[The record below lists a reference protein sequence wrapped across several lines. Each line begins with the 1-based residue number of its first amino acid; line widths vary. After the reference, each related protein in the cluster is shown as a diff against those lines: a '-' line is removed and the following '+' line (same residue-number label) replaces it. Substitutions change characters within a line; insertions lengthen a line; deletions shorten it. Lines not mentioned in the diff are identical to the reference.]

1 MAKEKVEK
9 NEKKPNKVAN
19 FFKGLKSEFKK
30 VTWAN
35 VKTTFKNFGIVLVVL
50 IAFATVIGIVD
61 LGLGAMFRWLLSL

>member
-35 VKTTFKNFGIVLVVL
+35 VKTTFKNFGIVLVV
-50 IAFATVIGIVD
+50 
-61 LGLGAMFRWLLSL
+61 